1 MSRRS
6 SWWIAV
12 LLSVLVHAALFLALS
27 RVRSAA
33 PARPSATELEIVYL
47 EPKAPVAAPPVPAPT
62 PRPPKPEP
70 VPPPRRTEEKPPEAI
85 ARAPEGKQKE
95 EEPPAVAEAPGV
107 ASTEQGPEA
116 SPEDAPTRTAPP
128 TISLVPKG
136 LWGSEPPGKP
146 AQSGRT
152 LRNDGQPGEDPRAIA
167 RREEAQAKEL
177 VDGWAADA
185 SAAARAES
193 GAVNP
198 YFTKLQD
205 RFAKKLV
212 NPPSP
217 DLNVL
222 GSRLK
227 REQVEATERFGKT
240 GSPYVAEKRD
250 RRLEQRNRLQA
261 AVEAGR
267 AANMFMMDVT
277 TPVLA
282 LATVLE
288 VRQARDGKLL
298 DLKVLEGSGDP
309 KFDAWAVSH
318 LRDALASADAPP
330 ESGPGLRADEL
341 RSRWRLEE
349 YLGNPR
355 VKVVLIGVY

>member
-1 MSRRS
+1 M
-6 SWWIAV
+6 V
-12 LLSVLVHAALFLALS
+12 SVLVHAALFLALS

-33 PARPSATELEIVYL
+33 PSRPSTVTELELVYL
-47 EPKAPVAAPPVPAPT
+47 EPKAPAAPPPAPA
-62 PRPPKPEP
+62 PAARPPVPERA
-70 VPPPRRTEEKPPEAI
+70 PPPRRTERPPEDI
-85 ARAPEGKQKE
+85 ARTPEGKKK
-95 EEPPAVAEAPGV
+95 EEPPSAVAEVPGA
-107 ASTEQGPEA
+107 ASKEQEPSGT
-116 SPEDAPTRTAPP
+116 PEDAPTRAGPP
-128 TISLVPKG
+128 AVSLVPKG

-146 AQSGRT
+146 AQSGTT
-152 LRNDGQPGEDPRAIA
+152 LRNDGSVPDRRAIA
-167 RREEAQAKEL
+167 QREAAEAKER

-185 SAAARAES
+185 SASARAES

-198 YFTKLQD
+198 YFTNLQD

-217 DLNVL
+217 DLKVL

-250 RRLEQRNRLQA
+250 RRLEQRNRLAA

-277 TPVLA
+277 APVLA

-309 KFDAWAVSH
+309 KFDAWAVTH

-330 ESGPGLRADEL
+330 ESGLGLPEDEL

-355 VKVVLIGVY
+355 VKVILIGVY

>member
-1 MSRRS
+1 M
-6 SWWIAV
+6 V
-12 LLSVLVHAALFLALS
+12 SVLVHAALFFALS
-27 RVRSAA
+27 RMRSPA
-33 PARPSATELEIVYL
+33 PARPRPTATELEIVYL
-47 EPKAPVAAPPVPAPT
+47 QPKAPVSAPT
-62 PRPPKPEP
+62 PRPPEPERA
-70 VPPPRRTEEKPPEAI
+70 PPPRRAERPAEDI
-85 ARAPEGKQKE
+85 ARAPEGKKKE
-95 EEPPAVAEAPGV
+95 EQPSAVAEVPGATSKEPSAVSEAPGV
-107 ASTEQGPEA
+107 GSKEQEPSA
-116 SPEDAPTRTAPP
+116 TPEDAPTRAAPP

-146 AQSGRT
+146 GQSGTT
-152 LRNDGQPGEDPRAIA
+152 LRNDGRPPDRRAIA
-167 RREEAQAKEL
+167 QREAAEAKER

-185 SAAARAES
+185 SATARAES

-198 YFTKLQD
+198 YFTNLQD

-217 DLNVL
+217 DLKVL

-240 GSPYVAEKRD
+240 GTPFVAEKRD

-277 TPVLA
+277 APVLA

-309 KFDAWAVSH
+309 KFDAWAVTH

-330 ESGPGLRADEL
+330 ESGLGLPENEL

-355 VKVVLIGVY
+355 VKVILIGVY